1 MTKND
6 LEKKLERTQKNNQKL
21 QKKVKQLEKR
31 VKTLQEKLSDD
42 IVIETSQSGN
52 KNKKDKDKKTTEEWS
67 DKNRNRVRYSK
78 KTLIGFVVSTVTNSS
93 LYSLFFKINLWL
105 KKLSFLSNLML
116 VTKAVMTAISTSAIF
131 ILLLVVLLPLLPFI
145 IVAAL
150 FSFVHTL
157 FSFKKY
163 NDKFRDLI
171 LGKKLLVFFPS
182 RNDTFDTGSYLEKTF
197 SMFSDNDTEI
207 IAVTP
212 YFFSSKGFGGKGA
225 FLTCRQEKENVYI
238 VRRRYFFIFK
248 RRVLKNANCEIIYI
262 Y

>member
-1 MTKND
+1 MEDNANSNPIRSLEMTKND

-157 FSFKKY
+157 FSFKK
-163 NDKFRDLI
+163 
-171 LGKKLLVFFPS
+171 
-182 RNDTFDTGSYLEKTF
+182 
-197 SMFSDNDTEI
+197 
-207 IAVTP
+207 
-212 YFFSSKGFGGKGA
+212 
-225 FLTCRQEKENVYI
+225 
-238 VRRRYFFIFK
+238 
-248 RRVLKNANCEIIYI
+248 
-262 Y
+262 